1 MNKNKKIGDKMIYFD
16 SAATTKPLKEVVE
29 TYNKMNDEY
38 WFNPSSMYK
47 DAVFVKTLIDRASK
61 SILKIL
67 NLNVRRYY
75 IWV

>member
-47 DAVFVKTLIDRASK
+47 ELVL
-61 SILKIL
+61 
-67 NLNVRRYY
+67 
-75 IWV
+75 

>member
-47 DAVFVKTLIDRASK
+47 AVSYTHLTLPTNS
-61 SILKIL
+61 L
-67 NLNVRRYY
+67 V
-75 IWV
+75 